1 MIVEMAGRP
10 PEHLKETMNN
20 HIESLRRIKD
30 VVVRGVAIGEPK
42 EVPAPEGQKVS
53 KDKIIYSTFAEIE
66 FETMSLSR
74 LSEIMFDFMPSSI
87 EVTDPANLTVGSN
100 EATDMMNNLCG
111 RLHRYDELAR
121 IAQFRIKQL
130 EMQLAEANK
139 ISEKKTAVKKTPTKK
154 KSVAKKSTAKK
165 SAKKKK

>member
-1 MIVEMAGRP
+1 MAGRP
-10 PEHLKETMNN
+10 PEHLKEAMNN

-42 EVPAPEGQKVS
+42 EVPVPEGQKIS
-53 KDKIIYSTFAEIE
+53 KEKIIYSTFAEVE

-87 EVTDPANLTVGSN
+87 EVTDPANLTVSSN
-100 EATDMMNNLCG
+100 EATDLMNNISG

-130 EMQLAEANK
+130 ATQLEEANKSNK
-139 ISEKKTAVKKTPTKK
+139 ISEKKPAKKTAPKKKAVSKKSNVKK
-154 KSVAKKSTAKK
+154 SS
-165 SAKKKK
+165 KKKK